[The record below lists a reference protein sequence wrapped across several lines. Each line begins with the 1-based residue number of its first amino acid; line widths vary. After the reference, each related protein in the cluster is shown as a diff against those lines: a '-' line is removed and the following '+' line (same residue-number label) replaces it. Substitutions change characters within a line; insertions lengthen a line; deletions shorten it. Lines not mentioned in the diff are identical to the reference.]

1 MPAPVDRR
9 LTRESSAARRQLL
22 SAGLLAA
29 VDAGLIVAQ
38 AVLLATI
45 IARAAQ
51 RGVRLGVVR
60 PELVALGAVLAARG
74 LLHAGFELSGRIGA
88 TRVMSELRRRFIDHL
103 LIDSPGARPGD
114 LATGEIVASTV
125 GGVDALETYFAGYLP
140 QLMLAGIVPPVVLAF
155 IAVVN
160 PLLAGLLAATV
171 PLLIGFMILI
181 GKGTQAQTRKRHG
194 ALALLSAHFLD
205 VVSGLQTLRSYRREH
220 AQQTALQQVGERYRR
235 ETMATLRIAFMSAL
249 VLELCAMLGTALA
262 AATIGVALCAGA
274 LSLQA
279 GLVVLLL
286 APELYAPLREVGQQ
300 FHAGADASAAAE
312 RIFAALD
319 HNPAANRPRH
329 DTARPLPDPR
339 RQPIRFTNVSYSYAQ
354 DGDVT
359 LDGVDLVLEPGQT
372 TLLTGA
378 SGAGKST
385 LARLLLGFATPT
397 SGRITCGAT
406 DIAAVG
412 REHWQAN
419 LAWLPQHPTLF
430 AGTIAENL
438 RLGAP
443 DAGEASLRQALRAAG
458 AETFID
464 SLPAGIDTPIGE
476 TGRRLSAGQ
485 AQRIALARA
494 VLQDAAVLILDEPT
508 AHLDARTAADLVP
521 ILRRLI
527 ADRTVLLIAHDHRLQ
542 ALADQSAVLAAG
554 RVTSRTSPQG
564 ASEAVGLAA

>member
-1 MPAPVDRR
+1 VDRR

-22 SAGLLAA
+22 IAGLLGA

-51 RGVRLGVVR
+51 HGVRLGAVR
-60 PELVALGAVLAARG
+60 SELVALAAVLAARA
-74 LLHAGFELSGRIGA
+74 LLHAAFELSGRIGA
-88 TRVMSELRRRFIDHL
+88 TRVMSELRRRLIDHL
-103 LIDSPGARPGD
+103 LIDSPGARPGE
-114 LATGEIVASTV
+114 LRTGELVASAV

-140 QLMLAGIVPPVVLAF
+140 QLMLAGIVPPVVLAW
-155 IAVVN
+155 IAVID

-181 GKGTQAQTRKRHG
+181 GKGTQAQTRRRHG

-220 AQQTALQQVGERYRR
+220 AQQATLQQVGERYRR

-262 AATIGVALCAGA
+262 AVTIGLALCAGA

-286 APELYAPLREVGQQ
+286 APELYGPLREVGQQ

-319 HNPAANRPRH
+319 QTPAVNRHPRS
-329 DTARPLPDPR
+329 DPGRPLPDPR
-339 RQPIRFTNVSYSYAQ
+339 RQPIRFTNVGFGYGQ
-354 DGDVT
+354 DGLI
-359 LDGVDLVLEPGQT
+359 LDGLDLSLAAGQT

-385 LARLLLGFATPT
+385 LARLLLGFDAPT
-397 SGRITCGAT
+397 SGQITCGESDLAT
-406 DIAAVG
+406 MG
-412 REHWQAN
+412 REQWQAN
-419 LAWLPQHPTLF
+419 IAWLPQHPTLF

-438 RLGAP
+438 RLGTP
-443 DAGEASLRQALRAAG
+443 DADEASVRQALHAAG
-458 AETFID
+458 AESFID

-494 VLQDAAVLILDEPT
+494 LLQDAAVLILDEPT

-554 RVTSRTSPQG
+554 RVTSRTSPQWAG
-564 ASEAVGLAA
+564 EAVGLAA

>member
-9 LTRESSAARRQLL
+9 LTRESSAARGQLL
-22 SAGLLAA
+22 IAGVLSA

-51 RGVRLGVVR
+51 HGVRLGVVR
-60 PELVALGAVLAARG
+60 SELIALAAVLTGRA

-88 TRVMSELRRRFIDHL
+88 TRVMSELRRRLIDRL
-103 LIDSPGARPGD
+103 LIESPGARPGA
-114 LATGEIVASTV
+114 LATGELVTSAV

-140 QLMLAGIVPPVVLAF
+140 QLMLAGIVPPVVLAW
-155 IAVVN
+155 IAFVD

-181 GKGTQAQTRKRHG
+181 GKGTQAQASRRHG

-220 AQQTALQQVGERYRR
+220 AQQETLERVGERYRR

-249 VLELCAMLGTALA
+249 VLELCAMLGTALV

-286 APELYAPLREVGQQ
+286 APELYGPLREVGQQ

-312 RIFAALD
+312 RIISALD
-319 HNPAANRPRH
+319 HTPATRAPH
-329 DTARPLPDPR
+329 PDSARPLPDPR
-339 RQPIRFTNVSYSYAQ
+339 REPIRFADVGYGYAA
-354 DGDVT
+354 DAPV
-359 LDGVDLVLEPGQT
+359 LDGVNLVLAPGET
-372 TLLTGA
+372 TLVTGA

-385 LARLLLGFATPT
+385 LARLLLGFAAPT

-406 DIAAVG
+406 DLADLD
-412 REHWQAN
+412 REQWQATV
-419 LAWLPQHPTLF
+419 AWLPQHPTLF
-430 AGTIAENL
+430 AGTIADNL

-443 DAGEASLRQALRAAG
+443 GATDSRLREALHAAG
-458 AETFID
+458 ADRFID
-464 SLPAGIDTPIGE
+464 RLPTGIDTPIGE

-485 AQRIALARA
+485 GQRIALARA
-494 VLQDAAVLILDEPT
+494 LLQDTPVLVLDEPT
-508 AHLDARTAADLVP
+508 AHLDDRTTAELLP
-521 ILRRLI
+521 LLRRLTE
-527 ADRTVLLIAHDHRLQ
+527 DRTVLLIAHDHRLQ
-542 ALADQSAVLAAG
+542 ALADQTAGLTAG
-554 RVTSRTSPQG
+554 RVTCTASPEWIDQ
-564 ASEAVGLAA
+564 AVGLAA